1 MLKNLKLLDIGSF
14 RNVTLEMKLEKRN
27 RFLFGRMEITM
38 SGFEY
43 RNKLMFLAHGHL
55 KLL

>member
-27 RFLFGRMEITM
+27 RFLFGRMEIPM

-43 RNKLMFLAHGHL
+43 RNKLMFLALGHL